1 MKLRTKKIIT
11 CTQCETTYTI
21 QAFRKLE
28 KTTDGR
34 HTCKACDFAK
44 GFILGSDYGMD
55 FIFYNAD
62 GLDRLLGRKIELD
75 IDGNFSMYSLLDLYE
90 LFGNSEHVVKAFQF
104 ALDVATLD
112 KQEFEQAIEWSRQG
126 KSFDALYDLLCN
138 KHGIK

>member
-1 MKLRTKKIIT
+1 M
-11 CTQCETTYTI
+11 YTI
-21 QAFRKLE
+21 KAFRKLE
-28 KTTDGR
+28 TTTDER
-34 HTCKACDFAK
+34 HLSACNSCDFAK
-44 GFILGSDYGMD
+44 GFVLGNDFDMD
-55 FIFYNAD
+55 FMFYNTD
-62 GLDRLLGRKIELD
+62 GLEKLLERKIELD

>member
-90 LFGNSEHVVKAFQF
+90 LFGNNEHVVKAYQF
-104 ALDVATLD
+104 CLNMATLD
-112 KQEFEQAIEWSRQG
+112 REEFTLAIEWSKQG
-126 KSFDALYDLLCN
+126 KPFTALYDLLVE
-138 KHGIK
+138 KHSL